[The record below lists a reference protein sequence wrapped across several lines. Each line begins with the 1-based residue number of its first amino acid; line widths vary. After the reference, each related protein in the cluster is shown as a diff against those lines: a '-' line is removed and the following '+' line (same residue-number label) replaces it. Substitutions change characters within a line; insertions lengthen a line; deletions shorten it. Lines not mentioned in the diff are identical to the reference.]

1 MGCRELAR
9 SLFGALLSMGVLCAA
24 TGGAA
29 GIRPSPM
36 GSGRAIRPFRKETPV
51 RKDFVRFTNGDL
63 LSGKVQ
69 EIAEGSVTIKPEVAD
84 ATLILPAETLKEV
97 VFQDG
102 EENRPVAGDRVVL
115 VNGEGVSG
123 RIERMVEG
131 KVLLTMPSLQEVEM
145 DEETVAAISFYRDA
159 EVLAQESF
167 DSDLPREISFEGG
180 EWRTQGGWLLQRDS
194 RAVEC
199 FASLPVTQTGEIV
212 YEWTVNTTIGRST
225 GMYFMASDPG
235 LWQERA
241 YFVRVLRRY
250 VYIYLCRHGEEVYCG
265 SYGISLH
272 KNQNTVRLKC
282 DADRGRFAMWIDGTE
297 VGRWESSVPIRM
309 GKYVILRADGR
320 AAFDDLTV
328 VRKAGAVHVDPS
340 LPHGD
345 DDVLKLVNGDEI
357 LGTVRGVSEG
367 KVLLEGY
374 GGDEVP
380 GIEKGKLLY
389 VRFGRNVGKV
399 PRAMGGTVAVVMRDG
414 DRISGK
420 SVGLKDGVVG
430 MRSELAGL
438 IELRAEDVKK
448 VIFREFP

>member
-1 MGCRELAR
+1 VGRRELAR
-9 SLFGALLSMGVLCAA
+9 SIFGALLSMGLLWAA
-24 TGGAA
+24 TGAAA
-29 GIRPSPM
+29 GIRPSAM
-36 GSGRAIRPFRKETPV
+36 GSGRAIRLVGKETPV
-51 RKDFVRFTNGDL
+51 RTDLVRFTNGDM

-69 EIAEGSVTIKPEVAD
+69 EIVEGSVTIKPEVAD
-84 ATLILPAETLKEV
+84 ATLTIPAEALKEV
-97 VFQDG
+97 VFGDG
-102 EENRPVAGDRVVL
+102 AENRPVAGDRVVL

-123 RIERMVEG
+123 KIERMAEG
-131 KVLLTMPSLQEVEM
+131 KVLLTMPSLQEVEIKGE
-145 DEETVAAISFYRDA
+145 DVAAISFHRDA

-167 DSDLPREISFEGG
+167 DSGLPGEIGFEGG

-225 GMYFMASDPG
+225 GMYFMASDAD

-250 VYIYLCRHGEEVYCG
+250 VYIYLCRNGEEVYCG
-265 SYGISLH
+265 TYQIALH

-282 DADRGRFAMWIDGTE
+282 DADRGRFAIWIDGTE
-297 VGRWESSVPIRM
+297 VGRWQSSVPIRM

-320 AAFDDLTV
+320 AAFDDLIV
-328 VRKAGAVHVDPS
+328 MRKAGAVRVDPS

-345 DDVLKLVNGDEI
+345 GDVLKLVNGDEI

-374 GGDEVP
+374 GDEVP

-389 VRFGRNVGKV
+389 VRFGRNVGKL

-414 DRISGK
+414 DRISGELV
-420 SVGLKDGVVG
+420 SLKDGVVR
-430 MRSELAGL
+430 MRSELAGVV
-438 IELRAEDVKK
+438 ELRAEDVKK
-448 VIFREFP
+448 VIFKEFP